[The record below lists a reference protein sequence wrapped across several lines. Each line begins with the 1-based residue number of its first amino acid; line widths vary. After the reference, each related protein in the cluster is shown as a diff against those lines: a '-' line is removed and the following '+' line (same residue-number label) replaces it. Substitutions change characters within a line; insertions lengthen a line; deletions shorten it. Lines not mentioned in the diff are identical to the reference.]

1 MVLSLVQAAKVSGK
15 SKSTINRSIK
25 SGKLSAQRHDN
36 GSYSIDPAELFRVF
50 PKDAT
55 EPSLA
60 EPKEPIGTPSVS
72 EEVLRV
78 RVQMLEA
85 QLEREQE
92 TVADLRKRLDRSED
106 RVLALS
112 HQLEKPDLEGSRGSQ
127 KWGFRALLKRLSN

>member
-1 MVLSLVQAAKVSGK
+1 MALSLVQAAKVSGK

-25 SGKLSAQRHDN
+25 SGKLSAQRRDD

-50 PKDAT
+50 PK
-55 EPSLA
+55 EPK
-60 EPKEPIGTPSVS
+60 EPPVVESKEPIGTPSVS

-78 RVQMLEA
+78 TVHMLEA
-85 QLEREQE
+85 QLEREKE

-112 HQLEKPDLEGSRGSQ
+112 HQLEKHDPEGSKGSP
-127 KWGFRALLKRLSN
+127 KWGFRAFLKRISN